1 MSTIQK
7 TRETIELDATGI
19 ALGRLATKIAMVL
32 QGKHKAQYI
41 PHLDTGDKV
50 VVINGGLIKLTGRKL
65 EQKDYKHHTMF
76 PGGLKT
82 TPMKKVFLENPAKV
96 LEHAVYGMLPKNRT
110 RDELMKRL
118 TIKTK

>member
-19 ALGRLATKIAMVL
+19 ALGRLAAKIAMVL
-32 QGKHKAQYI
+32 QGKHKPQYV
-41 PHLDTGDKV
+41 PYLDTGDKV
-50 VVINGGLIKLTGRKL
+50 VVTNAGKIKLTGRKL

-82 TPMKKVFLENPAKV
+82 KPMKKVFLDNPGKV
-96 LEHAVYGMLPKNRT
+96 LEHAIYGMLPKNRT
-110 RDELMKRL
+110 RDELMKRV
-118 TIKTK
+118 TFKS